1 MGVPIKLILKEI
13 GSRINNIGTIVD
25 TDPNNDE
32 TTSYVGKMLQRAGA
46 GVGAGAFAGGIKD
59 MNNMKDTASAADAAS
74 AASDAKDAAEAASA
88 AKDMADAA
96 SAAKDVASA
105 ASDKNI
111 KDITTSNT
119 ADVIERAYK
128 QLDDI
133 IYKYNSKGQALG
145 EDDKLRAGITA
156 QSMEGSILESA
167 VIEDPNTGYKM
178 VDTRHLALANAAAIK
193 EIFERLDRIEGRNE
207 I

>member
-25 TDPNNDE
+25 TDPENDE
-32 TTSYVGKMLQRAGA
+32 TTSYAGKMLQGA
-46 GVGAGAFAGGIKD
+46 GAGAFAGGIKD
-59 MNNMKDTASAADAAS
+59 MKNMKDTAN
-74 AASDAKDAAEAASA
+74 AASDAKDV
-88 AKDMADAA
+88 ADTA

-111 KDITTSNT
+111 KDIDKTSNT
-119 ADVIERAYK
+119 EDIIERAYK

-145 EDDKLRAGITA
+145 QDDKLRAGVTA

-167 VIEDPNTGYKM
+167 VIDDPNTGYKM

-207 I
+207 V

>member
-1 MGVPIKLILKEI
+1 MSARLILKEI

-32 TTSYVGKMLQRAGA
+32 TTSYMGKMVQ
-46 GVGAGAFAGGIKD
+46 GAGAFGGGLKDIKD
-59 MNNMKDTASAADAAS
+59 NFKFNSKDAAADAA
-74 AASDAKDAAEAASA
+74 DAA
-88 AKDMADAA
+88 D
-96 SAAKDVASA
+96 AAKDVASA
-105 ASDKNI
+105 VSDKNL
-111 KDITTSNT
+111 KDIDKNDTT
-119 ADVIERAYK
+119 ADIIEKAYK
-128 QLDDI
+128 GLDDI

-167 VIEDPNTGYKM
+167 VMEDPATGYKM

-193 EIFERLDRIEGRNE
+193 EIFERLDKLEGKQ
-207 I
+207 

>member
-1 MGVPIKLILKEI
+1 MAVPIKMILKEI

-32 TTSYVGKMLQRAGA
+32 TTSYMGKMMEGS
-46 GVGAGAFAGGIKD
+46 GSFGGGLKDIKD
-59 MNNMKDTASAADAAS
+59 NFSSKDAKDVADAA
-74 AASDAKDAAEAASA
+74 E
-88 AKDMADAA
+88 
-96 SAAKDVASA
+96 AAKDVASA
-105 ASDKNI
+105 ASDENI
-111 KDITTSNT
+111 KDIAKTNT
-119 ADVIERAYK
+119 ADIIEKAYK
-128 QLDDI
+128 GLDDI

-167 VIEDPNTGYKM
+167 VMEDPATGYKM

-193 EIFERLDRIEGRNE
+193 EIFERLDKLEGKQ
-207 I
+207 

>member
-1 MGVPIKLILKEI
+1 MSARLILKEI

-32 TTSYVGKMLQRAGA
+32 TTSYMGKMLQ
-46 GVGAGAFAGGIKD
+46 GAGAFGGGLKDIKD
-59 MNNMKDTASAADAAS
+59 NFKNSK
-74 AASDAKDAAEAASA
+74 DAK
-88 AKDMADAA
+88 DAA

-105 ASDKNI
+105 VSDKTL
-111 KDITTSNT
+111 KDIDENSSTE
-119 ADVIERAYK
+119 DIIERAYK
-128 QLDDI
+128 GLDDI
-133 IYKYNSKGQALG
+133 IYRYNQKGQALG

-167 VIEDPNTGYKM
+167 VMEDPATGYKM

-193 EIFERLDRIEGRNE
+193 EIFERLDKLEGKE
-207 I
+207 

>member
-1 MGVPIKLILKEI
+1 MNARLILKEI

-32 TTSYVGKMLQRAGA
+32 TTSYMGKMLEGN
-46 GVGAGAFAGGIKD
+46 GAFGGGLKDIKD
-59 MNNMKDTASAADAAS
+59 NFNSKDVAD
-74 AASDAKDAAEAASA
+74 
-88 AKDMADAA
+88 
-96 SAAKDVASA
+96 AAKDVAA
-105 ASDKNI
+105 AVSDKNI
-111 KDITTSNT
+111 KDIAKTNT
-119 ADVIERAYK
+119 ADIIEKAYK
-128 QLDDI
+128 GLDDI

-167 VIEDPNTGYKM
+167 VMEDPATGYKM

-193 EIFERLDRIEGRNE
+193 EIFERLDKLEGKK
-207 I
+207 

>member
-25 TDPNNDE
+25 TDETNDE
-32 TTSYVGKMLQRAGA
+32 TTSYAGRMLQQAGA
-46 GVGAGAFAGGIKD
+46 GAGAGAFAGGIKD
-59 MNNMKDTASAADAAS
+59 MKNMKDTA
-74 AASDAKDAAEAASA
+74 DAKDTAEA
-88 AKDMADAA
+88 AKDMADTA

-111 KDITTSNT
+111 KDITSTNT
-119 ADVIERAYK
+119 ADIIEKAYK
-128 QLDDI
+128 GLDDI

-193 EIFERLDRIEGRNE
+193 EIFERLDKLEGK
-207 I
+207 

>member
-1 MGVPIKLILKEI
+1 MAVPIKMILKEI

-32 TTSYVGKMLQRAGA
+32 TTSYMGKMVQ
-46 GVGAGAFAGGIKD
+46 GAGAFGGGLKDIKD
-59 MNNMKDTASAADAAS
+59 NFNS
-74 AASDAKDAAEAASA
+74 KDAA
-88 AKDMADAA
+88 D
-96 SAAKDVASA
+96 A

-111 KDITTSNT
+111 KDIDKTSNT
-119 ADVIERAYK
+119 ADIIEKAYK
-128 QLDDI
+128 GLDDI

-167 VIEDPNTGYKM
+167 VMEDTATGYKM

-193 EIFERLDRIEGRNE
+193 EIFERLDKLEGKK
-207 I
+207 